1 MNKQVDVTMSD
12 YKEPLD
18 QQVKRLEKQVME
30 LQLLVSEMGGMLM
43 EMKNVL
49 GSTRYKTNE
58 HLTDLYGLITHV
70 GQFGTE
76 HRDFHRQ
83 KIPIKHYV

>member
-30 LQLLVSEMGGMLM
+30 LQLMVSEMGNMIL
-43 EMKNVL
+43 EFKNCL
-49 GSTRYKTNE
+49 GTTRHKTNE
-58 HLTDLYGLITHV
+58 QFTDLYGLIDHV
-70 GQFGTE
+70 GRHGKDYSYFS
-76 HRDFHRQ
+76 RQ

>member
-1 MNKQVDVTMSD
+1 MSDITMSD

-18 QQVKRLEKQVME
+18 RQVRRLEKQVME
-30 LQLLVSEMGGMLM
+30 LQLMVSEMGGMLL

-49 GSTRYKTNE
+49 GSTSHKTNE
-58 HLTDLYGLITHV
+58 HLTDLYGFVDHV
-70 GQFGTE
+70 SLYGKEYRHFS
-76 HRDFHRQ
+76 RQ

>member
-1 MNKQVDVTMSD
+1 MTDVTMSD
-12 YKEPLD
+12 YKESLD
-18 QQVKRLEKQVME
+18 SQVKRLEKKVME
-30 LQLLVSEMGGMLM
+30 LQLMMSEAAAMLM

-49 GSTRYKTNE
+49 GSTRHKTNE
-58 HLTDLYGLITHV
+58 HLTDLYGMIDHV
-70 GQFGTE
+70 GSYGTK